1 MWANTKR
8 KNEDLQKTKLK
19 KKKKDCLGGSELDV
33 CTVIST
39 TIVNVSKND
48 SIILLN

>member
-8 KNEDLQKTKLK
+8 KNEDLRKTKLK
-19 KKKKDCLGGSELDV
+19 KKKDWLGGAALDV
-33 CTVIST
+33 CTLIST
-39 TIVNVSKND
+39 IIVNVSKND

>member
-19 KKKKDCLGGSELDV
+19 KKKKKDWLGGAELDG
-33 CTVIST
+33 TVIST
-39 TIVNVSKND
+39 IIVNVSKND